1 MQVSSSAPKSLPSAS
16 DPAPTPL
23 QSRAVQ
29 LRGRRHD
36 LINGLVKNRGAVIGL
51 SILCILGLVALLAPV
66 ITQYDPIVINP
77 PDRLQGPSGEH
88 WLGTD
93 PFGRDLYTR
102 LVYGA
107 RISLPVGLIAVAIS
121 AVFGIALGLVSGYYR
136 RLVDGI
142 IMRLID
148 IMLAFPGILLALV
161 VVAVLGPNLRNV
173 MIAVG
178 IGGIP
183 RYTRLVRGSVLA
195 SRELLYVEA
204 ARVIGVPDSTL
215 MFRHILPNVVAPAV
229 VLSTLSVGTAILSA
243 AGLSFLG
250 LGAQPPEPEW
260 GAMLADGR
268 QFLRTSPWVTTV
280 PGVAIMLTVLSV
292 NLFGDGL
299 RDVLDPRTRD

>member
-1 MQVSSSAPKSLPSAS
+1 V
-16 DPAPTPL
+16 
-23 QSRAVQ
+23 
-29 LRGRRHD
+29 
-36 LINGLVKNRGAVIGL
+36 
-51 SILCILGLVALLAPV
+51 
-66 ITQYDPIVINP
+66 
-77 PDRLQGPSGEH
+77 
-88 WLGTD
+88 
-93 PFGRDLYTR
+93 
-102 LVYGA
+102 
-107 RISLPVGLIAVAIS
+107 IS
-121 AVFGIALGLVSGYYR
+121 ATVGIALGLISGYYG

-148 IMLAFPGILLALV
+148 VMLAFPGILLALV

-195 SRELLYVEA
+195 SRELLYVES
-204 ARVIGVPDSTL
+204 ARVVGVPDRIL
-215 MFRHILPNVVAPAV
+215 LVRHILPNVVAPAV

-280 PGVAIMLTVLSV
+280 PGVAIMVTVLSV

-299 RDVLDPRTRD
+299 RDVLDPRTRE

>member
-1 MQVSSSAPKSLPSAS
+1 MRS
-16 DPAPTPL
+16 
-23 QSRAVQ
+23 
-29 LRGRRHD
+29 RRHD

-51 SILCILGLVALLAPV
+51 SILCILGLVAALAQV
-66 ITQYDPIVINP
+66 ITQYDPIIINP
-77 PDRLQGPSGEH
+77 PDRLQGPSSEH

-107 RISLPVGLIAVAIS
+107 RISLPVGLIAVVIS
-121 AVFGIALGLVSGYYR
+121 AVFGIALGLVSGYYG

-204 ARVIGVPDSTL
+204 ARVIGVPDRTL

-299 RDVLDPRTRD
+299 RDVLDPRTHD